1 MNDGT
6 DTPFSLKFTTDAIDR
21 VKHLNERDSTSDVDK
36 ALRIYVDSGGCSG
49 FQYNFEMTDEVVA
62 ENDYIFVSECGT
74 RFIVDDITLDMINQ
88 STVDYKI
95 EMIRSSFEVHA
106 NPNAELG
113 CSCGTS
119 FSPKNA

>member
-6 DTPFSLKFTTDAIDR
+6 DTPFSLKFTADAIDR

-49 FQYNFEMTDEVVA
+49 FQYNFEMTDEVVT

-95 EMIRSSFEVHA
+95 EMILSSFEVHA
-106 NPNAELG
+106 NPKAELG